1 MKISEEQN
9 AVLGSLRMVV
19 YSLIFKLQRTI
30 YCANRKN
37 ISNLFGGMKEKV

>member
-30 YCANRKN
+30 YCVNMQN